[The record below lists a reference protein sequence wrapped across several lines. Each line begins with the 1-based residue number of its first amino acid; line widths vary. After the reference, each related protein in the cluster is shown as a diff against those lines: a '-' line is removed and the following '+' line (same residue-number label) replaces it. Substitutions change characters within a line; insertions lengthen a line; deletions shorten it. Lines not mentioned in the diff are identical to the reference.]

1 MRSLWRG
8 VVRTVFWSYER
19 GSWPYDL
26 MVVVIVIF
34 VLLTPRAWFRDQP
47 RSAVVSSAS
56 IKLLGDDALNRTQ
69 TYRIDSTVF
78 AVEKRTAKPTPELER
93 ETHDILGRTV
103 DSLKDHTFQ
112 IVRIEPVRSDTGL
125 VLFYDVTVH
134 P

>member
-56 IKLLGDDALNRTQ
+56 IKLLGDDALNQTQ